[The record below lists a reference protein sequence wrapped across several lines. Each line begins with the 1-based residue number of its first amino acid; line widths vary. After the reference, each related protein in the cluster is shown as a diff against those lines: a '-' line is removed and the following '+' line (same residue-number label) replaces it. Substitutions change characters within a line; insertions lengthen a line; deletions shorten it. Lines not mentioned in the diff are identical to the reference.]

1 MKFSPWTASQLSPFV
16 EFWNRNFAARRN
28 FFPLTERLFRER
40 VTSTVTFDPAQFILA
55 REGKDIA
62 GFAHV
67 GIRPEALCR
76 SLDPEWRSGSQGFV
90 AFLYVDPARR
100 RKGLGTELW
109 HRGLAALK
117 DTRQVVLDGQCVNSW
132 YGNSAGPA
140 TPFWGTPEGVCVEW
154 NDSAT
159 KKFLARKGFAP
170 RIKGAQMVLDL
181 GTLAG
186 TFEDGERALSRL
198 GVTLQVLQDEYPELG
213 KSPKARRGLPEGLNF
228 EVVAALRRGR
238 VAGLVAY
245 YPMKEVRPGLY
256 GIYEAVVLPAL
267 RGKALGRRL
276 IQAALRRL
284 RDRGGATVEVL
295 TLPELSTA
303 AHKLYSNEGFQW
315 VQSWAVY

>member
-1 MKFSPWTASQLSPFV
+1 MKFTPWTGSQLSPFV
-16 EFWNRNFAARRN
+16 EFWNRHFAVRRN
-28 FFPLTERLFRER
+28 FFPLTGDLFRRR
-40 VTSTVTFDPAQFILA
+40 VTSSADFDPARLILA

-62 GFAHV
+62 GFVHV
-67 GIRPEALCR
+67 GIRPESVCR
-76 SLDPEWRSGSQGFV
+76 SMDPEWRTGSQGFV
-90 AFLYVDPARR
+90 AFLFVDPSRR

-117 DTRQVVLDGQCVNSW
+117 GTRQVVLDGQCLNPW
-132 YGNSAGPA
+132 YGNSPGPS

-181 GTLAG
+181 GTVAG
-186 TFEDGERALSRL
+186 TFNEGQRALSRL
-198 GVTLQVLQDEYPELG
+198 GVTVQVLQDEYPQLG
-213 KSPKARRGLPEGLNF
+213 KPPKARRALPEGLTY

-256 GIYEAVVLPAL
+256 GIYEAAVLPQL
-267 RGKALGRRL
+267 RGKALGKRL
-276 IQAALRRL
+276 MQAALRRL
-284 RDRGGATVEVL
+284 KERGGASVEAL

-303 AHKLYSNEGFQW
+303 AHKLYSSEGFQW